1 MERSLVI
8 FSLTVTVAL
17 MGLVFLAS
25 QPAEAG
31 CSGTCIQVSP
41 GCRVCEDAGEE
52 TGVICIQRGDCRCLF
67 AECGTTLA
75 TLLQQ
80 GHDTHMMSVDPE
92 SYERGSFAS
101 ASQSSQN
108 CPSSTDP
115 LAALSSVT
123 PSTVIFSIPQHRN
136 PAG

>member
-1 MERSLVI
+1 MERSPVV

-52 TGVICIQRGDCRCLF
+52 TGVICIQMGDCRCLF

-80 GHDTHMMSVDPE
+80 GRDAHMMSVDPE
-92 SYERGSFAS
+92 SYTGGSSAS

-108 CPSSTDP
+108 CASSTDP
-115 LAALSSVT
+115 LATLFSVT
-123 PSTVIFSIPQHRN
+123 PSTDTFSISQHRN